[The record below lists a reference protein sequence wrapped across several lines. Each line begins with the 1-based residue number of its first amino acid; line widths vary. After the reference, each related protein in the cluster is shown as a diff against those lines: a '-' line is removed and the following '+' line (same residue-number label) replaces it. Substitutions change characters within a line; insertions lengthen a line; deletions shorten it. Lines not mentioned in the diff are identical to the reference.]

1 MFLKRLSR
9 NPPHLK
15 HMSCGKPM
23 FSGLWGKGCERG
35 CRLRGQRSDECMR
48 ADSCV
53 TVGAPVVNQSV
64 GGRVWIEQEAWMG
77 EWRKSRGG
85 RNNGNGVFLLL
96 PFLTNLSCYLC
107 TFFVLPPPFF
117 FCTAG
122 TAVPRA
128 REQVSEWMTGH
139 GRRLFL

>member
-77 EWRKSRGG
+77 EWRKSRGEETMK
-85 RNNGNGVFLLL
+85 VVCFFSCPFLLIYL
-96 PFLTNLSCYLC
+96 VTCAHFLFS
-107 TFFVLPPPFF
+107 PPPFF